1 MLLRP
6 NCQENLLR
14 AFANPGAMNQ
24 IAKKRKT
31 NRRDVVSPVDVF
43 PGRASVG
50 KNIVVIGGG
59 RIDVDTAYTLASKGL
74 AESITIVEPLSV
86 STLAYDMDILNKTY
100 MLMVL
105 LPKYRVQGFIGMRF
119 RNDAS
124 LEP

>member
-1 MLLRP
+1 M
-6 NCQENLLR
+6 
-14 AFANPGAMNQ
+14 
-24 IAKKRKT
+24 
-31 NRRDVVSPVDVF
+31 DVL

-74 AESITIVEPLSV
+74 TESITIVEPLSV
-86 STLAYDMDILNKTY
+86 STLAYDMDILSKTY